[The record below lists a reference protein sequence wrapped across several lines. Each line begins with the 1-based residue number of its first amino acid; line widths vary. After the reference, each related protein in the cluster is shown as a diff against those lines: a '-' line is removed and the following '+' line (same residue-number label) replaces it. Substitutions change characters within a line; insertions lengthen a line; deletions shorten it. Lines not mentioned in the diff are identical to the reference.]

1 MSMISEHLKS
11 EIIDPT
17 LPRDSF
23 VPPDAVDGLGDD
35 GDIDDLVGGQIDGGE
50 YDDE

>member
-23 VPPDAVDGLGDD
+23 VPPEYEDGDFDEDLPEYDEGDD
-35 GDIDDLVGGQIDGGE
+35 DVE
-50 YDDE
+50 